1 MALVRSQYNACFDW
15 LISGHYSSIMPMGR
29 LRGCKNKIKT
39 KIKTKC
45 YNKLLLFPENCSSF
59 KRYETRNSLRMN
71 PVTPGLNASIV

>member
-39 KIKTKC
+39 KLKQNVIINYCFFLKIVAALNDTK
-45 YNKLLLFPENCSSF
+45 
-59 KRYETRNSLRMN
+59 R
-71 PVTPGLNASIV
+71 GIV